1 MSLERAIEQ
10 FNRGEYFECHETIED
25 IWVEETGPRKQFL
38 QGILHVA
45 VGLLHLERGNLSGSL
60 SQFGKA
66 LAKLRPHRPD
76 RDGIDLER
84 LLPAV
89 ERAREHVLALL
100 AGRSDPAPAP
110 IRIGGGAP

>member
-1 MSLERAIEQ
+1 MSLVRAIEQ
-10 FNRGEYFECHETIED
+10 FNRGEFFECHETIED
-25 IWVEETGPRKQFL
+25 IWVEEIGPRKQFL

-66 LAKLRPHRPD
+66 LSKLDPYRPGRE
-76 RDGIDLER
+76 GIDLEQ

-89 ERAREHVLALL
+89 EGARQYVLELSS
-100 AGRSDPAPAP
+100 GRTPPPLSP
-110 IRIGGGAP
+110 IRIQLGVP